1 MRALQIRCFAKE
13 VSVKRLRN
21 RLSDKEAKLK
31 TYKDGMWTL
40 GVEVTELREKL
51 SQLEA
56 NARWA
61 EELEKENTNLV
72 IELEAF
78 RKQMD

>member
-56 NARWA
+56 NTRWA
-61 EELEKENTNLV
+61 EELEKANTNLV

>member
-56 NARWA
+56 NTRWA
-61 EELEKENTNLV
+61 EELEKANTNLV

-78 RKQMD
+78 RKQME

>member
-56 NARWA
+56 NTRWA
-61 EELEKENTNLV
+61 EELEKANTNLV

-78 RKQMD
+78 RKQMN

>member
-1 MRALQIRCFAKE
+1 MRALQIRCIAKE
-13 VSVKRLRN
+13 VSVKRLI
-21 RLSDKEAKLK
+21 RLADEEVKLK

-40 GVEVTELREKL
+40 GAEVTELREKL

-56 NARWA
+56 SAHWA
-61 EELEKENTNLV
+61 EELEKANTNLV

>member
-1 MRALQIRCFAKE
+1 MRALQIRCIAKE

-21 RLSDKEAKLK
+21 RLADEEAKLK

-40 GVEVTELREKL
+40 GAEVTELREKL
-51 SQLEA
+51 SQPEA
-56 NARWA
+56 SARWA
-61 EELEKENTNLV
+61 EELEKANTNLV

>member
-21 RLSDKEAKLK
+21 RLADEEAKLK

-56 NARWA
+56 NTRWA
-61 EELEKENTNLV
+61 EELEKANTNLV